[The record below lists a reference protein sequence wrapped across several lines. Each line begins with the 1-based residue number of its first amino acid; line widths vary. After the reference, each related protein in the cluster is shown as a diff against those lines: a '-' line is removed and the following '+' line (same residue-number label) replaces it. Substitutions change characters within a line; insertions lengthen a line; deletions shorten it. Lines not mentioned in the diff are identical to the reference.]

1 MEQYVVKILEAGFI
15 THDVKRFVVERPP
28 GYDFTPG
35 QATDVSVNVP
45 GWEKEKRPFTFTGLR
60 EWNYLEFMI
69 KIYQNRKGVTAQL
82 AKANA
87 DDELIIRDV
96 FGAIEYKAPGVFI
109 AAGTGITP
117 FIAIFRDLSKR
128 KKLSGNKL
136 IYSNKT
142 SDDIILKKELIKMF
156 NNDFISVITREHVIG
171 FVGKRIDKDF
181 LIENIR
187 DFSQK
192 FYVCGPD
199 DFVSSITG
207 YLKELGAPADSI
219 VIEQ

>member
-1 MEQYVVKILEAGFI
+1 MNQYIVKILEAGFI

-35 QATDVSVNVP
+35 QATEVSVNLP
-45 GWEKEKRPFTFTGLR
+45 EWKNEKRPFTFTGLR
-60 EWNYLEFMI
+60 EWNYLEFLV
-69 KIYQNRKGVTAQL
+69 KIYPARKGVTNEL

-96 FGAIEYKAPGVFI
+96 FGTIQYKEPGVFI

-117 FIAIFRDLSKR
+117 FIAIFRDLYKK
-128 KKLSGNKL
+128 KKLGGNKL

-142 SDDIILKKELIKMF
+142 AADVMLKKELSKMF
-156 NNDFISVITREHVIG
+156 GDDFVNVVTRERVIG
-171 FVGKRIDKDF
+171 FVGRRIDRDF
-181 LIENIR
+181 LVAEIR
-187 DFSQK
+187 DFSQD

-199 DFVSSITG
+199 EFVKSITTI
-207 YLKELGAPADSI
+207 LQDLGAAAETI
-219 VIEQ
+219 IIEQ